1 MAMMESPRHNTHAT
15 PPKGEAGSGRTALP
29 SRPIAPKETSEPRA
43 PVTVHHPSSIGSR
56 SPVAP
61 SPSEISDVPSPSIH
75 GSDRVASH
83 SPSPLDAMSRGSSG
97 PGKATQTGQVCR

>member
-1 MAMMESPRHNTHAT
+1 MESPHHNTHAKLS
-15 PPKGEAGSGRTALP
+15 KGEAGSSRTALP
-29 SRPIAPKETSEPRA
+29 SRPIAPKEISEPQA
-43 PVTVHHPSSIGSR
+43 PVTVHYLSSVESR

-83 SPSPLDAMSRGSSG
+83 SPSPLDSMSRGPSG
-97 PGKATQTGQVCR
+97 STKATQAGQVCR